1 MTDKTSQLT
10 SLKLYARLLSYV
22 LPYIPQF
29 IISILGFAIF
39 SGSQVAAAEWLKQ
52 VIDFVNNPVD
62 DFRLLLPLAL
72 IIIALVR
79 GLGFFVGNYLLAS
92 ISNRLVHN
100 LRTDLF
106 IKLTVLPSSF
116 FDQQSS
122 GHLISRITFNVM
134 QVT

>member
-1 MTDKTSQLT
+1 MADKTSQLT
-10 SLKLYARLLSYV
+10 SFKLYARLLSYV

-72 IIIALVR
+72 IIIALIR

-92 ISNRLVHN
+92 ISNRLVHTSEQTYLLN
-100 LRTDLF
+100 
-106 IKLTVLPSSF
+106 
-116 FDQQSS
+116 
-122 GHLISRITFNVM
+122 
-134 QVT
+134 